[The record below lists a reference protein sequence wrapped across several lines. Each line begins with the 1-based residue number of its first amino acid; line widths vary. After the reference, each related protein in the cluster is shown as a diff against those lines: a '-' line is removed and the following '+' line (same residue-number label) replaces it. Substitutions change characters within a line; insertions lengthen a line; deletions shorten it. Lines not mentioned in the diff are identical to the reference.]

1 MLEEFNGAMP
11 LENMAQG
18 LIPLQHIQVKAPDKQ
33 NVPCRVDVQRIW
45 AEFLSQRTH
54 TLHNTLVNHLSICP
68 STDSSAQT
76 PFHNMPLITFCWM
89 AYL

>member
-45 AEFLSQRTH
+45 ANCSSQRIR
-54 TLHNTLVNHLSICP
+54 NTFFSQVVYKRVTEHAYKPPEHL
-68 STDSSAQT
+68 
-76 PFHNMPLITFCWM
+76 PL
-89 AYL
+89 Y